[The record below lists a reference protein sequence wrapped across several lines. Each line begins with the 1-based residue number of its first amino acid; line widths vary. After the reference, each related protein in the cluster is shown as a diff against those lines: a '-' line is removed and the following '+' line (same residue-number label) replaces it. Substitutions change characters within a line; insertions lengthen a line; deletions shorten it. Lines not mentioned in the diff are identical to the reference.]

1 MTRSLS
7 HGITPREL
15 EIIERNERR
24 MPPEEIAEELGLSR
38 GTVEGIVHRYRD
50 TGHDPWKVEAR
61 HGSAMLLLAL
71 RRAFPG
77 LGQGG
82 PA

>member
-24 MPPEEIAEELGLSR
+24 MPPEAIADELGLSR
-38 GTVEGIVHRYRD
+38 GTVEGIISRYRD
-50 TGHDPWKVEAR
+50 TGNDPWKAQAR

-71 RRAFPG
+71 HRAFPE
-77 LGQGG
+77 LRQGG
-82 PA
+82 TS